1 MNIISLYQD
10 FGVNYASENH
20 KHTRPGWVNTACPFC
35 ISEPGHEG
43 YHLGYDLTNN
53 RYKCWRCGSHP
64 VTHTI
69 SKLLGVSF
77 SDAKQIVQQYAL
89 LRTVKKTEK
98 VTIRLKGFKF
108 PSGISNLSQNHKNYL
123 IKRNFDPEKLVFLW
137 DLYGTGPISILDNG
151 LEGNENK
158 QLNYK
163 HRIIIPFYWNDKIVS
178 FDSRDIT
185 GKALNKYQACPLVRE
200 LIPHKEILYGNQ
212 KYWKDTIIIVEG
224 PTDVWRFGVNSA
236 ATSGIQFT
244 PKQVRFIAKNFK
256 HVPVVFDGGEPQAIQ
271 QANKLVSELKFRG
284 VDSFRVD
291 IIDDPGSMKQSEA
304 DYLVKQLL
312 S

>member
-1 MNIISLYQD
+1 MNIIALYQD
-10 FGVNYASENH
+10 FSVNYITTGHRHARS
-20 KHTRPGWVNTACPFC
+20 GWVNTVCPFC

-43 YHLGYDLTNN
+43 YHLGYDLENN
-53 RYKCWRCGSHP
+53 RFKCWRCGSHP
-64 VTHTI
+64 ITNTI
-69 SKLLGVSF
+69 SKLIGVTYYE
-77 SDAKQIVQQYAL
+77 AKKIVQDYGI

-108 PSGISNLSQNHKNYL
+108 PSGMTELSQAHKNYL
-123 IKRNFDPEKLVFLW
+123 IKRNFDPEKLIRLW
-137 DLYGTGPISILDNG
+137 DLKGTGPISILDNG
-151 LEGNENK
+151 LDDPENK

-163 HRIIIPFYWNDKIVS
+163 HRIIIPFYWNNKIVS

-185 GKALNKYQACPLVRE
+185 GKAVNKYQACPIVRE
-200 LIPHKEILYGNQ
+200 LVPHKVILYGKQ
-212 KYWKDTIIIVEG
+212 EYWKNTIIIVEG
-224 PTDVWRFGVNSA
+224 PADVWRFGVNSA

-256 HVPVVFDGGEPQAIQ
+256 RVPVVYDGGEPQAIE

-291 IIDDPGSMKQSEA
+291 IIDDPGSMEQSEA

-312 S
+312 K